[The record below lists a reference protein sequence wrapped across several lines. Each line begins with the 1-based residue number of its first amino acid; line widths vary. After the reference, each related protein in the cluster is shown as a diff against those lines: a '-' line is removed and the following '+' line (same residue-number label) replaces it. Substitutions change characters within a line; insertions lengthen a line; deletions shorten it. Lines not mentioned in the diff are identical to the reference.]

1 MKYKGSEVTRKVTW
15 IIFYEVHYM
24 CDWERGVVR
33 EESIVMTPKNA
44 RFVFLS
50 ATVPNAKE
58 FANWVAKVSPLLSS
72 IFLSVIS

>member
-50 ATVPNAKE
+50 NCTKC
-58 FANWVAKVSPLLSS
+58 KRICYLGCK
-72 IFLSVIS
+72 